1 MFPDTHKK
9 SQKERLKEL
18 LSDGLP
24 HDNHELNGICFAY
37 GQRLN
42 EMKRAGDLDF
52 DNWCDKHSSAHWWW
66 KIKKAS
72 EYVQTFFI

>member
-24 HDNHELNGICFAY
+24 HDNRELNNIGFAFS
-37 GQRLN
+37 QRLN
-42 EMKRAGDLDF
+42 EMKRDCLIDF
-52 DNWCDKHSSAHWWW
+52 DNWCDILDFDEGNEYLIHGVVHEVFKH
-66 KIKKAS
+66 
-72 EYVQTFFI
+72 